1 MAIVTTS
8 TPNQFDFQEIWE
20 KQYEVSHYIAPV
32 YKAIAD
38 EHIKGQLSM
47 GQVFHRTLTG
57 DFTVNNLGSDGSYS
71 PQEWYEGDETVTVN
85 IAKEVSVRLE
95 KENIYKTHLP
105 LLAKKSEK
113 SMNALFRKIDGLV
126 FKTAQQNAG
135 QTLDLS
141 ALTGQAN
148 NVGQGITVTNANIPN
163 IFTIAETM
171 LIASNM
177 DYEPTGN
184 WTGQFK
190 IDKSRYVPVAVI
202 SSQVYSSL
210 LLYLGGK
217 TTELGDRVSI
227 EGKIMSGNV
236 GKFMGF
242 NVFVSNALPW
252 TGQLQLPVAVTNGD
266 TVTFLYGVS
275 KNIEGTVSSQAITFK
290 FVTSATNPGEITLS
304 GTASVNAS
312 RLVAAI
318 NSPYVSTIST
328 NFIPLAV
335 PSSVFGQVFLSNIVA
350 SVDGTTNTS
359 VDIIVDGMGNIPVSQ
374 TMTSVSNTWLAT
386 SLQTHCIMG
395 VSRTVALVMPR
406 MAEIYENPVSGKVA
420 RDYVAWCYFGLEVF
434 SDQAPGIIDVQ
445 VATVGY
451 TTMPNITSN

>member
-1 MAIVTTS
+1 
-8 TPNQFDFQEIWE
+8 
-20 KQYEVSHYIAPV
+20 
-32 YKAIAD
+32 
-38 EHIKGQLSM
+38 
-47 GQVFHRTLTG
+47 
-57 DFTVNNLGSDGSYS
+57 
-71 PQEWYEGDETVTVN
+71 
-85 IAKEVSVRLE
+85 
-95 KENIYKTHLP
+95 
-105 LLAKKSEK
+105 
-113 SMNALFRKIDGLV
+113 MNALFRKIDGLV

-141 ALTGQAN
+141 ALTGQSS
-148 NVGQGITVTNANIPN
+148 NVGQGIPVTNANIPN

-266 TVTFLYGVS
+266 TVTFLSGVS

-290 FVTSATNPGEITLS
+290 FVTATTNPGEITLS
-304 GTASVNAS
+304 ATASVNAS

-318 NSPYVSTIST
+318 NAPYTT
-328 NFIPLAV
+328 TATYTALAV

-350 SVDGTTNTS
+350 SVDATTNTS
-359 VDIIVDGMGNIPVSQ
+359 VDIIVDGMGNVPVSQ
-374 TMTSVSNTWLAT
+374 VMVPGSNAWLAT

-445 VATVGY
+445 IATSGY